1 MAHFFNKIIYLF
13 QEFMRKDDLN
23 VHVFQYKNWC
33 SPKSDRWFFFLTLTV
48 RGRFHR
54 KDSKW
59 KKIWVHRTMRTAIVS
74 SLLKSALI
82 SCAISFYISSLFFHV
97 TLYVLGKKQEKKKLI
112 KNKGALTYQTSVA
125 NLITKLFTKT
135 LHWSRKTYG

>member
-1 MAHFFNKIIYLF
+1 
-13 QEFMRKDDLN
+13 
-23 VHVFQYKNWC
+23 
-33 SPKSDRWFFFLTLTV
+33 
-48 RGRFHR
+48 
-54 KDSKW
+54 
-59 KKIWVHRTMRTAIVS
+59 MRTAIVS

-125 NLITKLFTKT
+125 NLITKLFTKM
-135 LHWSRKTYG
+135 LH